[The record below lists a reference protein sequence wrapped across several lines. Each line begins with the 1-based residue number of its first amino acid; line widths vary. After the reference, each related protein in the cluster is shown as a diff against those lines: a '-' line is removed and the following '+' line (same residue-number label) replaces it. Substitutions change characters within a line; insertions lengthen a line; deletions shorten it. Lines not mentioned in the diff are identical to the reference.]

1 MFYLFIGRFSFPT
14 NRPCMPL
21 AFDVLG
27 TQTTKQ
33 ILMSNFEESRTTS
46 EE

>member
-1 MFYLFIGRFSFPT
+1 
-14 NRPCMPL
+14 MPF

-33 ILMSNFEESRTTS
+33 ILSSNFEESRTTFA
-46 EE
+46 E